1 MSMSA
6 QILYPKPTQKPLYE
20 GLVTQCKSLSLPF
33 PTWDDVRHGSLRE
46 KYDLIVDAMFGFSF
60 KVGTKSSVC
69 KGSNASN
76 LMAQLLTRAGR
87 STTALRQYLGGFE
100 TACQPATDHQ
110 RRHSVRCMVK
120 SQWLREWPCM
130 DPCGS

>member
-1 MSMSA
+1 MSA
-6 QILYPKPTQKPLYE
+6 QILYPKPTQKSLYE

-33 PTWDDVRHGSLRE
+33 PTWDDVQHGSLRE

-60 KVGTKSSVC
+60 KVGLYQTQC
-69 KGSNASN
+69 LQGIQRPQTC
-76 LMAQLLTRAGR
+76 MAQLLTSAGR
-87 STTALRQYLGGFE
+87 STTALRQHLGGFE

-120 SQWLREWPCM
+120 SQWLREWCAGPVWTH
-130 DPCGS
+130 